1 MGETSKCRRLVES
14 TLFLAV
20 WMGLGFAG
28 IHLFQ
33 VLHMLLWM
41 QSETRFAP
49 PSFEWP
55 LGYQPLHLTA

>member
-1 MGETSKCRRLVES
+1 VES

-41 QSETRFAP
+41 QLETRFAP